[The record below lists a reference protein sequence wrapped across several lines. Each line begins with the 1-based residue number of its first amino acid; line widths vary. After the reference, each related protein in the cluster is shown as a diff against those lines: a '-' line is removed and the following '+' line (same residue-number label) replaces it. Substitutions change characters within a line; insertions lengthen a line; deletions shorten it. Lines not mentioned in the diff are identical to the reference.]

1 MAFRDR
7 TSIFFMGSINHG
19 SLLYESYYKIMDL
32 LSARGCGYLAKR
44 HLLIDKEQGAIEFR
58 IVGHMIRFF

>member
-1 MAFRDR
+1 
-7 TSIFFMGSINHG
+7 MGSINHG